1 MFPQEKAWLQAVER
15 KKKIEGS
22 AVLSWINRR
31 IRIPLSVSAQRDRFF
46 LKHIPRGR
54 PKQEIL
60 DVGCGS
66 GRQYLAQLG
75 VVTGI
80 DLSGPLLEEAKGI
93 YNEVVLHDILDMS
106 RVFGGKQFDVV
117 TSSDVIGHIPFERKK
132 DLYDELA
139 KVTKPGGL
147 SVHFI
152 ECKHDTFWTNIVQRR
167 WPELFQKH
175 FIDRVGHIGMES
187 VPEIRRQFTDRSFN
201 VVSLEKTPGFFQ
213 EVGILSAQ
221 LNYADVAAVAPGWLR
236 LCVKCD
242 AAMSG
247 NIWLRELLNIGMR
260 PFTALENTLTAE
272 VKTTA
277 IMIVARRA

>member
-22 AVLSWINRR
+22 PVLSWINRR

-46 LKHIPRGR
+46 LKHIPRNR

-132 DLYDELA
+132 DLYDEIA

-175 FIDRVGHIGMES
+175 FIDRVGHIGLES
-187 VPEIRRQFTDRSFN
+187 VDTIVSNLKSRGFEIRSIERP
-201 VVSLEKTPGFFQ
+201 PGFFE
-213 EVGILSAQ
+213 EVGVLTAQ
-221 LNYADVAAVAPGWLR
+221 FDLDDYRRVMPAWMKAAVGLDVV
-236 LCVKCD
+236 CSK
-242 AAMSG
+242 
-247 NIWLRELLNIGMR
+247 NIWVREFFNVLLRPI
-260 PFTALENTLTAE
+260 TAIESIVTPVE
-272 VKTTA
+272 KTTA
-277 IMIVARRA
+277 IMIAANKV

>member
-22 AVLSWINRR
+22 PVLSWINRR
-31 IRIPLSVSAQRDRFF
+31 IRIPFSVSAQRDRFF
-46 LKHIPRGR
+46 LKHIPRDR
-54 PKQEIL
+54 PNQEIL

-66 GRQYLAQLG
+66 GRQYLANLG

-80 DLSGPLLEEAKGI
+80 DLSAPLLEEAKGI
-93 YNEVVLHDILDMS
+93 YNEVVIHDILDMS

-117 TSSDVIGHIPFERKK
+117 SSSDVIGHIPFERKK

-175 FIDRVGHIGMES
+175 FVDRVGHIGMES
-187 VPEIRRQFTDRSFN
+187 VDQIRRQFTDRGFRILQ
-201 VVSLEKTPGFFQ
+201 LEKTPGFFQ

-221 LNYADVAAVAPGWLR
+221 LNYPDVFAVAPAWLKV
-236 LCVKCD
+236 CVKLD
-242 AAMSG
+242 ACAAR
-247 NIWLRELLNIGMR
+247 NIWLRELLNIGIR
-260 PFTALENTLTAE
+260 PLTFAENGLTAE
-272 VKTTA
+272 AKTTA
-277 IMIVARRA
+277 IMIAAQRG